1 MSEHEQPGGDIH
13 ADDPANYSA
22 EGVQCYLFAML
33 DEANRRGGMFPQT
46 GDEQSSDSDAIHRV
60 CEMVAWY
67 ARSGDPKPKQVDYL
81 RQLRARNSNVK

>member
-1 MSEHEQPGGDIH
+1 MSFDEQPDGDIH